1 MKESMRNDW
10 NSIKLKFR
18 VIGLRIS
25 RLTLDKIYPKDPNP
39 EHWRTINGSKV
50 HLTNGKIDG
59 GAGGRFLGNTWTGNR
74 TGGRGTSNPQKYI
87 GPKTFPEA
95 EGSNW
100 KNVPSKEQ
108 MHKIGKI
115 SNALSHLKD
124 EYIVPEHEQGRI
136 RNRIK
141 GMYSGVYSTRS
152 GKALLDSLKKTLQK
166 RNPSGSIP
174 KNIDPESTT
183 GKTGSVIISS
193 EADLSKYL
201 EENKKKREELRKQL
215 ASYGTMVGRNE
226 GDDEEKV
233 RVARKYNA
241 LYQQI
246 QDLEKE
252 IHTQQIKAAQKG
264 IPATSSLTG
273 KCGDRY
279 IQDIQ
284 GHLKQAPSGF
294 LTLWNAWEFQAQ
306 AHPKY
311 KGRAYQCWFETYF
324 DIDTDSRDRKGRK
337 PYQTYF
343 HEHGHFLDMR
353 LSGYGSG
360 HGRFYST
367 SYNNGEFIKAIHEDV
382 DKLVKDTDRRL
393 KAEFKERIAS
403 GDLKWFQD
411 NGFISET
418 DSWGTPVDKIPS
430 WFKYRKGYAYQFI
443 RKEIRNSDPTGKD
456 MWSDLSDILQGA
468 TKDKIHCGWG
478 HSKNYWNDPE
488 NLGTEAFAEFTSA
501 HLSNKESLKLL
512 NKYLPKASAVYLKMI
527 SDASAKEVKR

>member
-1 MKESMRNDW
+1 MKEPMRNDW

-25 RLTLDKIYPKDPNP
+25 RLTLDKIYPRDPNP

-59 GAGGRFLGNTWTGNR
+59 GAGGRFLGNTWTGNKFR
-74 TGGRGTSNPQKYI
+74 GGRAQRYV
-87 GPKTFPEA
+87 GPKLPA
-95 EGSNW
+95 ELQNYGW
-100 KNVPSKEQ
+100 KNAPSREQ
-108 MHKIGKI
+108 MRKI
-115 SNALSHLKD
+115 SKMSREFGRLKD
-124 EYIVPEHEQGRI
+124 KYEIPADIQKEI
-136 RNRIK
+136 NRHITN
-141 GMYSGVYSTRS
+141 MYAGNETVMEAKSYLSKLIDPQRTT
-152 GKALLDSLKKTLQK
+152 LK
-166 RNPSGSIP
+166 P

-193 EADLSKYL
+193 EAELSKYL

-246 QDLEKE
+246 QNLEKE
-252 IHTQQIKAAQKG
+252 IHTQQIKAAQTG

-284 GHLKQAPSGF
+284 GHLKKAPSGF

-306 AHPKY
+306 AHPNY

-324 DIDTDSRDRKGRK
+324 DIETDSRDRKGRK

-353 LSGYGSG
+353 LSGYGNG
-360 HGRFYST
+360 HGSFYST

-382 DKLVKDTDRRL
+382 DELVKDTDRRL

-418 DSWGTPVDKIPS
+418 DLWGTPVDKIPN

-512 NKYLPKASAVYLKMI
+512 NKYLPKTSAVYLKMI